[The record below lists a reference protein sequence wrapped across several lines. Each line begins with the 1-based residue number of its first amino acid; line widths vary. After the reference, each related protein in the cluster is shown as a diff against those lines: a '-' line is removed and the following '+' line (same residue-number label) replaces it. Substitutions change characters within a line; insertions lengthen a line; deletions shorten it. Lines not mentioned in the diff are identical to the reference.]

1 MYGHDRDWLDKRR
14 WSRKVEVE
22 VVVVV
27 VVAVWIERARQLLV
41 TACVKK
47 HQRHQKHQEHQTGL
61 DYPKLMD
68 EASPS
73 NAFSK

>member
-1 MYGHDRDWLDKRR
+1 MAGGDSLRKGRQAKGVWYQGR
-14 WSRKVEVE
+14 WMLKV
-22 VVVVV
+22 
-27 VVAVWIERARQLLV
+27 AP
-41 TACVKK
+41 TAAGDGVSCVKK
-47 HQRHQKHQEHQTGL
+47 HQEKHHQMGL